1 MMAQG
6 KAKHRRAVGASRFGT
21 FASGALITVNILASP
36 HRFVRRTA
44 AMLDRLS
51 SLVIALT
58 LVAIAA
64 IFAAL
69 SGGDPLSIAIML
81 LAGFIAA
88 ATVYSALPTATPD
101 AQGTTSPPVEAP
113 PISLLRHPDFA
124 HWVDQEK
131 EPLLGTADNIVTIA
145 NDAAIR
151 LLGRHIVGADVRTAI
166 RHPAATDWLSHIDG
180 NAPLE
185 TVSLVDFPRP
195 GQRWTMRTAVLSGSE
210 RIIFLSDRSAID
222 AADRMRS
229 DFVANAS
236 HELRTPLAAILG
248 YVETLQEMNGEA
260 DAPTRNRFL
269 SIIDREARRMQQL
282 VIDLLSISRVEA
294 DRFRRPTTPVDLASI
309 VQTTIMQLR
318 DSEQGRAK
326 DIVARLGDGPAPMLG
341 DEAQLKQL
349 AHNIVSNAMKYG
361 HADTPVTVELV
372 REGRRIRLAVSDE
385 GDGIAPDHLPRLT
398 ERFYRVDEAR
408 SRSVGGTGLGLAIVK
423 HISERHQGQL
433 DIESELGKGTR
444 VSVTFPLSGES

>member
-1 MMAQG
+1 M
-6 KAKHRRAVGASRFGT
+6 F
-21 FASGALITVNILASP
+21 
-36 HRFVRRTA
+36 
-44 AMLDRLS
+44 DRLS

-64 IFAAL
+64 IFATLA
-69 SGGDPLSIAIML
+69 GGDPLSIAIMV
-81 LAGFIAA
+81 LAGFLAA
-88 ATVYSALPTATPD
+88 ATVYSALPVPLPD
-101 AQGTTSPPVEAP
+101 PKSAGSEAAAAP
-113 PISLLRHPDFA
+113 LVSLLRHPDFA

-131 EPLLGTADNIVTIA
+131 EPLIGTADNIVTIA

-166 RHPAATDWLSHIDG
+166 RHPAATDWLSRIDE
-180 NAPLE
+180 NAALD
-185 TVSLVDFPRP
+185 TVNLIDFPRP
-195 GQRWTMRTAVLSGSE
+195 GQRWTMRIAALSGSE
-210 RIIFLSDRSAID
+210 YIIFLSDRSAID

-269 SIIDREARRMQQL
+269 SIIEREARRMQQL

-294 DRFRRPTTPVDLASI
+294 DRFRRPTTPLDLAVI
-309 VQTTIMQLR
+309 VKTTVAQLR
-318 DSEQGRAK
+318 DSEQARTK
-326 DIVARLGDGPAPMLG
+326 DIVCRLGDEPQPVLG
-341 DEAQLKQL
+341 DEAQLGQL
-349 AHNIVSNAMKYG
+349 AHNIISNAMKYG
-361 HADTPVTVELV
+361 HSGTPVTVELV
-372 REGRRIRLAVSDE
+372 REGRRVRLSVRDE

-433 DIESELGKGTR
+433 DIESEVGKGTR
-444 VSVTFPLSGES
+444 VSVTFPLTEQG

>member
-1 MMAQG
+1 M
-6 KAKHRRAVGASRFGT
+6 F
-21 FASGALITVNILASP
+21 
-36 HRFVRRTA
+36 
-44 AMLDRLS
+44 DRLS

-58 LVAIAA
+58 MIVIAA
-64 IFAAL
+64 IFAAMT
-69 SGGDPLSIAIML
+69 GGDLLAIAIM
-81 LAGFIAA
+81 GIVGCIAA
-88 ATVYSALPTATPD
+88 WTVYSALPASIAEP
-101 AQGTTSPPVEAP
+101 SIAP
-113 PISLLRHPDFA
+113 PSPTPVAPASLLRHPDFA
-124 HWVDQEK
+124 PWVDQEK

-145 NDAAIR
+145 NDAAVR

-166 RHPAATDWLSHIDG
+166 RHPAATEWLSHIQG
-180 NAPLE
+180 GTPLE
-185 TVSLVDFPRP
+185 PVNLVDFPRP
-195 GQRWTMRTAVLSGSE
+195 GQRWTMRIAALSGSE
-210 RIIFLSDRSAID
+210 NIIFLSDRSAID

-248 YVETLQEMNGEA
+248 YVETLQEMNGDT
-260 DAPTRNRFL
+260 DAPTRDRFL
-269 SIIDREARRMQQL
+269 SIIEREARRMQQL

-294 DRFRRPTTPVDLASI
+294 DRFRRPTTTVDLGAILS
-309 VQTTIMQLR
+309 TTVAQLG
-318 DSEQGRAK
+318 DSEPVRAK
-326 DIVARLGDGPAPMLG
+326 DVVTRFGNDPALILG

-361 HADTPVTVELV
+361 HADTPVTVELA
-372 REGRRIRLAVSDE
+372 REGRRIRLSVSDE

-433 DIESELGKGTR
+433 DIESEVGKGTR
-444 VSVTFPLSGES
+444 VSVTFPLVSDD